1 MNNKDILDIV
11 QPDGP
16 IMRCLQEPKIKE
28 YRYSGKLICSDE
40 QRNASWNAYQREKK
54 LTQEKTK

>member
-28 YRYSGKLICSDE
+28 YRYSGKLIVSDE

-54 LTQEKTK
+54 N